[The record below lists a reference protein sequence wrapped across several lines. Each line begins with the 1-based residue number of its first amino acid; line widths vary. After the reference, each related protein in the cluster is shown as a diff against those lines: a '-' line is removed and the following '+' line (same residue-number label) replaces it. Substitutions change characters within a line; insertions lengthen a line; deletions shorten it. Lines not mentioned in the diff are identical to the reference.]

1 MMYNNGYWGY
11 GFMNTGWSWLIALGV
26 ILLIVS
32 VIYLL
37 VKRNNYQTSGYNALE
52 SLKTKYVN
60 SEITEEE
67 YLKRKKI
74 INEK

>member
-1 MMYNNGYWGY
+1 MMYNNGYWGH
-11 GFMNTGWSWLIALGV
+11 GFMNTGWSWLIAAGV

-32 VIYLL
+32 VVYLL
-37 VKRNNYQTSGYNALE
+37 IKQNNQTSGSNVLE

-60 SEITEEE
+60 GEITEEE
-67 YLKRKKI
+67 YLERRKI